1 MLSQRDNDLWSTARR
16 RRLVVIGGGISG
28 LAAAYKLF
36 TETKHEQFPPE
47 IILFE
52 GSPRLGGCISTYN
65 LDDTLIELGP
75 DSFITEKP
83 AALELCKKLGIENRL
98 IGTSRQNR
106 RTYVAHNKQL
116 HPLPDGFMMMAPT
129 QMMPMLSSPLF
140 SWKAKMRMLREPFIP
155 AAPEDADESLT
166 QFVERRL
173 GREVLDK
180 VVQPLVGGIYTG
192 DPDKLSVRAA
202 LPKITEME
210 RKHGSLVKGMTA
222 THKARDESGAR
233 YGLFVTFDEGISV
246 LVNAL
251 VSALPQGCV
260 RTHSMISRLRRKES
274 EWELTFSDGKQM
286 VVDGV
291 VIATASFHASDIV
304 CDLDLELA
312 EALSTTSYSSSA
324 VLNLIYRR
332 SDIKHPLDGFGF
344 VVPRTENRAILAC
357 SFNSVKW
364 PDRAPKDKALLRVF
378 IGGALQ
384 PDIYDLS
391 DEQIECLMWEDLRTY
406 LGITALPLLS
416 VISRYPRAMP
426 QYNVGHVANLK
437 KIEER
442 LAEHPGLA
450 LAGNAYYGVGIP
462 DCIASGERAAARI
475 LEQVH
480 TKTAG
485 TSI

>member
-1 MLSQRDNDLWSTARR
+1 MLSQRDNELWSTARR

-28 LAAAYKLF
+28 LSAAYKLYS
-36 TETKHEQFPPE
+36 ETKNEEFPPE
-47 IILFE
+47 IMLFE
-52 GSPRLGGCISTYN
+52 GSPRMGGCISTYN

-83 AALELCKKLGIENRL
+83 AALELCKKLGIEHRL
-98 IGTSRQNR
+98 IGTAAKNRQ
-106 RTYVAHNKQL
+106 TFVAHNKQL
-116 HPLPDGFMMMAPT
+116 YPLPEGFVMMAPT
-129 QMMPMLSSPLF
+129 QVMPMLSSPLF
-140 SWKAKMRMLREPFIP
+140 SWSAKMRMLSEPFVP

-192 DPDKLSVRAA
+192 DPNKLSVRAA
-202 LPKITEME
+202 LPKIVEME
-210 RKHGSLVKGMTA
+210 RKHGSIIKGMA
-222 THKARDESGAR
+222 SIHKNRKESGAR

-251 VSALPQGCV
+251 VNALPQGCV
-260 RTHSMISRLRRKES
+260 RTHSMVSRLRRTES
-274 EWELTFSDGKQM
+274 QWQIEFSDGKQM
-286 VVDGV
+286 MVDGV

-304 CDLDLELA
+304 SDLDLELA
-312 EALSTTSYSSSA
+312 EALSTTTYASSA

-344 VVPRTENRAILAC
+344 VVPRTENRSILAC
-357 SFNSVKW
+357 SFNSIKW
-364 PDRAPKDKALLRVF
+364 PDRAPKDKVLLRVF
-378 IGGALQ
+378 VGGALQ

-442 LAEHPGLA
+442 LTQHPGLA
-450 LAGNAYYGVGIP
+450 LAGNAYHGVGIP
-462 DCIASGERAAARI
+462 DCVASGERAAARI
-475 LEQVH
+475 LEQVQ
-480 TKTAG
+480 TKAAG
-485 TSI
+485 STI